1 MWVSKRV
8 CPFHRFLRLD
18 DLESFLEDA
27 ERAAGEDDDNE
38 SQDDAD
44 KLGDGAHHSS
54 SRCFRSRSALKH
66 A

>member
-1 MWVSKRV
+1 
-8 CPFHRFLRLD
+8 
-18 DLESFLEDA
+18 LEDA

-44 KLGDGAHHSS
+44 RLGDGAHHSS
-54 SRCFRSRSALKH
+54 SRCFSSRSALKH